1 MHCSIIFYTEYKVA
15 SEEVRSQLP
24 SKDDMDGAVLALLR
38 LQDTYKLN
46 TSQLADSNLGLQ
58 SIDDEAPPLSG
69 MYTHCWNCGYSTLN

>member
-1 MHCSIIFYTEYKVA
+1 
-15 SEEVRSQLP
+15 
-24 SKDDMDGAVLALLR
+24 MDGAVLALLR